1 MSSSIHSVHQSQ
13 PKSSRFDAIW
23 YRTRFGAEERLV
35 GVSRSNRPS
44 DKPKVLVPVERR
56 TLSPRAPI
64 LVQDPR
70 RSIAGCDVDTLPS
83 NAHGSMTTASPE
95 GDKFDSKPAE
105 QMSLT
110 LLDSRDIGGSKKQ
123 ETSTLPQTP
132 RPSRLP
138 TPDLPDISCSRFCT
152 CCSGPGTGPRE
163 MKIW

>member
-1 MSSSIHSVHQSQ
+1 MSSSIQPVHLSQ
-13 PKSSRFDAIW
+13 PKTSRFDAIW

-56 TLSPRAPI
+56 TPSPRAPI

-70 RSIAGCDVDTLPS
+70 RSIAGCSVDNLSST
-83 NAHGSMTTASPE
+83 AHGSMTPASPD
-95 GDKFDSKPAE
+95 GDKFGSKPAK
-105 QMSLT
+105 QMSFT
-110 LLDSRDIGGSKKQ
+110 LLDSQDVRNSKKQ
-123 ETSTLPQTP
+123 ETSTLPPAP

-152 CCSGPGTGPRE
+152 CCNRPGTEPRE
-163 MKIW
+163 MKIQ